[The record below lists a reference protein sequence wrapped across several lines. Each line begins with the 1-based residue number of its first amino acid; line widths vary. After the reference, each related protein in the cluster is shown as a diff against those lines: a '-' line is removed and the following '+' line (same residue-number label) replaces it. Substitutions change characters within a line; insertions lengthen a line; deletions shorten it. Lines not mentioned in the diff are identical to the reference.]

1 MSNRIGNFI
10 IRGPDGVRTASS
22 LVLGRGVQLTTTA
35 GGLPELLA
43 TRAGEF
49 QLMPSGGD
57 DTQAIR
63 DAVAQGPN
71 VRLGPGVFTIS
82 GTITL
87 GNPNS
92 FGSPGNRIQGSG
104 PLRTVVRMTHPGV
117 GFQMRNS
124 LFCAVEG
131 LTIKG
136 PGNSSAAIAIQVP
149 FFSSTTGYSA
159 FMTVRDVR
167 IEDVGMGLDVENTS
181 NFTAENLLVSCGGAY
196 GLHLRTGNY
205 YGGSTNQLALRNIE
219 VVGGSTACVRVAGW
233 HDAVLE
239 RITLRNGAAAGLSVS
254 GGTGWV
260 ISAIRADNC
269 TTGVLYSGGAG
280 SVSGVLTELCVTG
293 VRVENARDVVLAGC
307 RAQKARIGSGLVVK
321 DSQDVV
327 VNGFVSDHT
336 GILGVAPYPTHVVVQ
351 NSPGIFFGGVRV
363 VNSATPPPW
372 ELDVSAAG
380 GRVLFAQHNFDPA
393 RINSGGNFAAL

>member
-1 MSNRIGNFI
+1 MSDRIDNFI
-10 IRGPDGVRTASS
+10 IREPDGLRFANS
-22 LVLGRGVQLTTTA
+22 LVLGRGVTVATTA
-35 GGLPELLA
+35 GGLPELEA
-43 TRAGEF
+43 TRAGEI

-63 DAVAQGPN
+63 DAIARGPD

-82 GTITL
+82 DTITL
-87 GNPNS
+87 GDPANP
-92 FGSPGNRIQGSG
+92 GSPGNRVRGSG
-104 PLRTVVRMTHPGV
+104 AFHTLVRMTHSGV

-124 LFCAVEG
+124 VFCAVEG
-131 LTIKG
+131 LFIEG
-136 PGNSSAAIAIQVP
+136 PGNTSGAVAIQVP
-149 FFSSTTGYSA
+149 FFSGTTGYSG
-159 FMTVRDVR
+159 FMTVRDLR
-167 IEDVGMGLDVENTS
+167 IEKVGTGLDVNNTF

-196 GLHLRTGNY
+196 GLHVRTGSY
-205 YGGSTNQLALRNIE
+205 YGGVTNQVALRNIE
-219 VVGGSTACVRVAGW
+219 VIGGSTACVRVAGW

-239 RITLRNGAAAGLSVS
+239 RITARNGSAAGLSVA
-254 GGTGWV
+254 GGTGWA
-260 ISAIRADNC
+260 ISAIRAENC

-280 SVSGVLTELCVTG
+280 SVVGVLTELCVTG
-293 VRVENARDVVLAGC
+293 VRVENARDVALAGC
-307 RAQKARIGSGLVVK
+307 RTQKARIGSGLVVK

-336 GILGVAPYPTHVVVQ
+336 GILGSAPYPTHVVVQ

-372 ELDVSAAG
+372 EVDVSAAG

-393 RINSGGNFAAL
+393 RINSGGNFVAL